1 MLEDMMENAISE
13 PVKLKAA
20 TEILDRSGVRGGI
33 EFDTNI
39 KVIDDRPAAIIIQE
53 RLDRLAAS
61 AGERALELVQAG
73 VVESDTSDIQDA
85 EEVQEEEKD

>member
-20 TEILDRSGVRGGI
+20 TEILDRAGVRGGI
-33 EFDTNI
+33 EFDASI

-53 RLDRLAAS
+53 RLDRLAAA
-61 AGERALELVQAG
+61 AGQRALDLIAAG
-73 VVESDTSDIQDA
+73 VVENDTSDIQDA
-85 EEVQEEEKD
+85 EEVKDKED